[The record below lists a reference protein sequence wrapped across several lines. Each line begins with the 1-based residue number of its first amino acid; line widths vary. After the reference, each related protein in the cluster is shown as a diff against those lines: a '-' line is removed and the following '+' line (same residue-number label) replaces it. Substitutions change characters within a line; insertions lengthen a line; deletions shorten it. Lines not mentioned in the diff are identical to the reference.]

1 MIIHCPHSS
10 RKINGLIKFTN
21 GKEKE
26 NLDFLTDTDIDYL
39 FSHEFHNMIVF
50 PFSRFVCDVERL
62 PYDHLESKGQGIIYR
77 RDIFG
82 EIIERNIPDAKVYEL
97 YKMHHKKLNKSVNYS
112 LTLFPKVVIVDAHS
126 FTSKNE
132 NDPDVCIGTD
142 IFHTPPDLT
151 DIVVNFFNNKD
162 YIVKINDPYNG
173 TMVSQLH
180 YQKTKDV
187 NSIMIELNKK
197 IYINNKEEMRSIIG
211 ECLDKISEF
220 ENK

>member
-10 RKINGLIKFTN
+10 TKINGLVEFTN

-39 FSHEFHNMIVF
+39 FTHDFHSKITF

-62 PYDHLESKGQGIIYR
+62 PYDPMEEKGQGIIYR
-77 RDIFG
+77 RDIFND
-82 EIIERNIPDAKVYEL
+82 IIKRNIPDAKVYEL
-97 YKMHHKKLNKSVNYS
+97 YKMHHKKLNKAVNYS

-126 FTSKNE
+126 FTSTND

-142 IFHTPPDLT
+142 VFHTPSELT
-151 DIVVNFFNNKD
+151 DIVVNFFMNKGYIVRLNDPLNGTFVPQLHAKKNKD
-162 YIVKINDPYNG
+162 VE
-173 TMVSQLH
+173 
-180 YQKTKDV
+180 
-187 NSIMIELNKK
+187 SIMIELNKK
-197 IYINNKEEMRSIIG
+197 IYLNNKEEMRDIIG
-211 ECLDKISEF
+211 ECLDKISEY